1 MAYKQLINNKTKFMR
16 KKLFLKALPVLAIV
30 ILTSVTSCE
39 KVTLKPV
46 DVGQVSFSE
55 DLIPIFTKNCAGC
68 HSDAINPDLRAENAY
83 KSLTE
88 GGYINTEDPENSEL
102 LTKLNSGSHQA
113 RATEVEKEKIK
124 AWIEQGAKN
133 D

>member
-1 MAYKQLINNKTKFMR
+1 MR

-88 GGYINTEDPENSEL
+88 GGYINTENPENSEL

>member
-1 MAYKQLINNKTKFMR
+1 LINNKTKFMR
-16 KKLFLKALPVLAIV
+16 KKLFLKALPF
-30 ILTSVTSCE
+30 LTAVFLISVTSCE
-39 KVTLKPV
+39 KVTLEPV
-46 DVGQVSFSE
+46 DVGEVSFSK

-68 HSDAINPDLRAENAY
+68 HGDALNPDLRAENAY

-102 LTKLNSGSHQA
+102 LKKLNAGSHQA
-113 RATEVEKEKIK
+113 RATDVEKEKIK